1 MQQSAGVEKIFY
13 YGFVTWRGFW

>member
-13 YGFVTWRGFW
+13 YGFVT